1 MPKILIID
9 TYYPDFLKTLPFD
22 SFSTYEVEL
31 RKVLGRSFGT
41 ADFYSRNLKLLGWY
55 AVDVIANCKVQ
66 TLWPAACVGE
76 SLKRILGRQIQAFAP
91 DVILLQ
97 DLSFLSLGE
106 LHELRSGDYRLAA
119 QLSCPWPGDAVVRQ
133 MEIVFS
139 SFPHYIPRIE
149 KLGVRAVF
157 NPLAFEPSVLDWVFP
172 DTFPVI
178 PTDSKDMKYERIHDC
193 VFIGGVGNPSHWK
206 YGMEVLETVAHEI
219 PTFKWWGYGIEALP
233 ANSAL
238 RATYQGQ
245 AFGLDMYEILLQSK
259 ICLNRHGEV
268 AQGYANNMR
277 MFESTGCGAMLLTE
291 HAPNLSDYFSF
302 EEAVGY
308 ATPNDAVQK
317 IRYYLSHDDERQFIA
332 DLGQKRTLKDHTYAE
347 RMKVVSETLKEML
360 CPA

>member
-31 RKVLGRSFGT
+31 RKVLDRSFGT
-41 ADFYSRNLKLLGWY
+41 ADFYSRNLKLLGWD
-55 AVDVIANCKVQ
+55 AVDVIANYGPLQ
-66 TLWPAACVGE
+66 NLWAREIGCDVSAGPHE
-76 SLKRILGRQIQAFAP
+76 QIARFNP
-91 DVILLQ
+91 SVIFMQ
-97 DLSFLSLGE
+97 DLTFFQQPVTLQILSAR
-106 LHELRSGDYRLAA
+106 HMLAG
-119 QLSCPWPGDAVVRQ
+119 QLSCPWPGDDYVR
-133 MEIVFS
+133 EFDTIFT

>member
-1 MPKILIID
+1 MPKIVIVD

-22 SFSTYEVEL
+22 SSSTYEVEL
-31 RKVLGRSFGT
+31 RKVLERSFGT
-41 ADFYSRNLKLLGWY
+41 ADFYSRNLKVLGWD
-55 AVDVIANCKVQ
+55 AVDIIANCEPLQ
-66 TLWPAACVGE
+66 RMWHLPDE
-76 SLKRILGRQIQAFAP
+76 RPLISLQAITAEQLIEHRP
-91 DVILLQ
+91 DVIFLQ
-97 DLSFLSLGE
+97 DLNLVTHVPYSFRSL
-106 LHELRSGDYRLAA
+106 LAG
-119 QLSCPWPGDAVVRQ
+119 QLSCPWPGDETVGKFDVLYT
-133 MEIVFS
+133 
-139 SFPHYIPRIE
+139 SFHHYVSRIE

-178 PTDSKDMKYERIHDC
+178 PTDSKNMKYERIHDC
-193 VFIGGVGNPSHWK
+193 VFIGGVGNPSHWR
-206 YGMEVLETVAHEI
+206 YGMEVLETVAREI
-219 PTFKWWGYGIEALP
+219 PTFKWWGYGIETLP
-233 ANSAL
+233 ANSVL
-238 RATYQGQ
+238 RAKYQGQ
-245 AFGLDMYEILLQSK
+245 AFGLDMYEILLQTK

-317 IRYYLSHDDERQFIA
+317 IRYYLSHDEERQWIA
-332 DLGQKRTLKDHTYAE
+332 DHGQKRTLRDHTYAQ